1 MNRITLD
8 HTNMM
13 AGAVE
18 GGITEECL
26 ARFMRSATKAL
37 NRLKGENLEGRL
49 GFMYLPCKK
58 PSQVVK
64 MAEEAGGRGFSDFV
78 VVGIGGSSLGAKA
91 IADAL
96 AHPYWNLLSTAERN
110 GRPRVFFL
118 ENVDPSAFSATIG
131 VIDLENTLFNIVS
144 KSGKTLETVSQF
156 LIVKELL
163 EKACGSSW
171 REHVVIT
178 TDPEK
183 GPLREIAEEEG
194 IESLSIP
201 QEVGGRFSV
210 LSPAGLFPAAMM
222 GIDVNGLLDGASEI
236 AAFCVSENIT
246 ENIALALCAY
256 YLTSYE
262 KGKPITVLMPY
273 SERLWG
279 FAMWF
284 RQLWAES
291 LGKRKPGGGCVG
303 LTPAVALGTQDQH
316 SQLQLFM
323 DGPDDKTITFI
334 RVENEPHDSEIPK
347 SIVKE
352 DFKSLYG
359 STLGEL
365 LLAELAAT
373 RDALA
378 RRGRSSVTI
387 SLSAI
392 SPETIGAIFFLY
404 EMVTVYMGYM
414 LGINPFDQPGV
425 ELGKSITRQIL
436 EGGAELLPAETH
448 LIECVL

>member
-1 MNRITLD
+1 MN
-8 HTNMM
+8 
-13 AGAVE
+13 
-18 GGITEECL
+18 
-26 ARFMRSATKAL
+26 K
-37 NRLKGENLEGRL
+37 LKKENLEGRL
-49 GFMYLPCKK
+49 GFMYLPCKN
-58 PSQVVK
+58 PSPVVK
-64 MAEEAGGRGFSDFV
+64 MAEEAKSRGFSDFV
-78 VVGIGGSSLGAKA
+78 LLGIGGSSLGAKA

-96 AHPYWNLLSTAERN
+96 THPYWNLLPSAERN
-110 GRPRVFFL
+110 GCPRVFFL
-118 ENVDPSAFSATIG
+118 ENVDPSAFSAAIG
-131 VIDLENTLFNIVS
+131 VIDIEKALFNIVS

-163 EKACGSSW
+163 EKACGSKW
-171 REHVVIT
+171 RDHVVIT
-178 TDPEK
+178 TDPEM

-194 IESLSIP
+194 ILSLAIP

-210 LSPAGLFPAAMM
+210 LSPAGLFPAALM
-222 GIDVNGLLDGASEI
+222 GIDVGGILSGASEI
-236 AAFCVSENIT
+236 AAFCVSEDLT

-273 SERLWG
+273 SEKLWG

-291 LGKRKPGGGCVG
+291 LGKKKPGDGCVG
-303 LTPAVALGTQDQH
+303 LTPAVALGAQDQH
-316 SQLQLFM
+316 SQLQLFI

-334 RVENEPHDSEIPK
+334 RVESQSLDLEIPN

-352 DFKSLYG
+352 DFRCLYG

-378 RRGRSSVTI
+378 RCGRSSVTI
-387 SLSAI
+387 SLSTI
-392 SPETIGAIFFLY
+392 SPETIGAMFFLY

-436 EGGAELLPAETH
+436 DGSTAPLTAETH